1 MNALAANARRLC
13 ALLLVAAAALVLV
26 GCSLRPGELAMRQAI
41 GTYVGAAE
49 NYPMSYVEARS
60 FQFRDLQRVPDA
72 DPAQYRVHAEFDF
85 LYTADGP
92 QIVAALKEQAEAE
105 REKEKHRDGSVL
117 GKLARAAAQALAS
130 HGREQRFADVK
141 TGDRDHYA
149 GEFTLARN
157 HDGSWQVVAA
167 DYR

>member
-1 MNALAANARRLC
+1 MATIWRRRLSLL
-13 ALLLVAAAALVLV
+13 ALGLLALVLA
-26 GCSLRPGELAMRQAI
+26 GCSLGPGELAMRQAI
-41 GTYVGAAE
+41 GTYIGAAE
-49 NYPMSYVEARS
+49 NYPMAYVEARS

-72 DPAQYRVHAEFDF
+72 DPDQYRVHAGFDF

-92 QIVAALKEQAEAE
+92 QIVAALQEQARAE

-117 GKLARAAAQALAS
+117 GKLARAAADALAS

-141 TGDRDHYA
+141 AGDRDHYE
-149 GEFTLARN
+149 GDFTLARN

>member
-1 MNALAANARRLC
+1 MARHLRTGGRWLAALLA
-13 ALLLVAAAALVLV
+13 ALLLVA
-26 GCSLRPGELAMRQAI
+26 CSLGPGELAMRQAI

-49 NYPMSYVEARS
+49 NYPMAYVEARS

-85 LYTADGP
+85 LYTADGA
-92 QIVAALKEQAEAE
+92 QIVAALQAQAQAE

-117 GKLARAAAQALAS
+117 GKLARAAADALAS
-130 HGREQRFADVK
+130 HGREQRFTDVK
-141 TGDRDHYA
+141 AGDRDHYE
-149 GEFTLARN
+149 GDFTLARN
-157 HDGSWQVVAA
+157 HDGSWQVVEA